1 VKKELPC
8 PGGGAG
14 EAAFLDVG
22 PELKRQ
28 CRENMEKDWF
38 WWTDKVLL
46 LGDLDA
52 LEGAEGEEDGAGGEH
67 VGEGRQGAEQVG
79 RGTTGQVRRGGAS
92 MDETVRMGEGEVS
105 EEDPQEAVR
114 KTEKELAQWKR
125 MAAARAAESARVE
138 GEVVMPQ
145 GVESGEAPT

>member
-1 VKKELPC
+1 MKKELPC

-28 CRENMEKDWF
+28 CRENMEEDWF
-38 WWTDKVLL
+38 WWTDKALL

-52 LEGAEGEEDGAGGEH
+52 LEDAEGGEQ
-67 VGEGRQGAEQVG
+67 VGEGRKGAEQVG
-79 RGTTGQVRRGGAS
+79 RGTAGQVRRGGAS
-92 MDETVRMGEGEVS
+92 MDETVRMGEREVS

-114 KTEKELAQWKR
+114 KAEEELAQWER
-125 MAAARAAESARVE
+125 MAAARASESARAE
-138 GEVVMPQ
+138 GEAVMPQ
-145 GVESGEAPT
+145 GVGNGEAPT